1 MEAQYVDF
9 KLHYDGDDDFEHLR
23 NSENW
28 NNQLFLNEA
37 KVNDP
42 KRIEQSGVNYNPDLF
57 A

>member
-1 MEAQYVDF
+1 MDF